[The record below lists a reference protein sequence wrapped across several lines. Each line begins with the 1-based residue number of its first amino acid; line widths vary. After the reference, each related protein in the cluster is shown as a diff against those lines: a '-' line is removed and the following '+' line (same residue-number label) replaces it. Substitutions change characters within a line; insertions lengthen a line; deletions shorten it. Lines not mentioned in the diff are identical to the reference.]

1 MAKKLYIRNLSFDV
15 TQAQIRD
22 LFSQVG
28 EIVSLNLFTSR
39 VAGSPKGF
47 AFVKMSTESA
57 TQAAIKRFDGYTLA
71 DRPMNV
77 REARPRKEQFK
88 SGRPGRIG

>member
-28 EIVSLNLFTSR
+28 EIVSLNLLPAVS
-39 VAGSPKGF
+39 
-47 AFVKMSTESA
+47 
-57 TQAAIKRFDGYTLA
+57 Q
-71 DRPMNV
+71 
-77 REARPRKEQFK
+77 
-88 SGRPGRIG
+88 GRPKVLPLSRCQPNRQPRLPSNGLTAIRWRIGL